1 MRNILSTAFQPLRIL
16 RIRRG
21 SRQMRKKRT
30 AWVLIV
36 FSVLLACVEL
46 YIVYAA
52 L

>member
-1 MRNILSTAFQPLRIL
+1 MRNIMSSTFHALLPR

-21 SRQMRKKRT
+21 SRQMRQKRT
-30 AWVLIV
+30 AWALIV
-36 FSVLLACVEL
+36 FSVLLACIEL

>member
-1 MRNILSTAFQPLRIL
+1 MRNILSSAFHPLRPR

-21 SRQMRKKRT
+21 GRQMREKRT

-36 FSVLLACVEL
+36 FSVLLAGVEL